1 MSSQSC
7 EVGVMQGRGCVGHAL
22 TRTPVG
28 DLLSFLAGWEQVQLH
43 PQLLYG
49 RLTS

>member
-7 EVGVMQGRGCVGHAL
+7 EAGVMQGRGCVGHAL

-28 DLLSFLAGWEQVQLH
+28 DLLSFLVGWEQVWMKVC
-43 PQLLYG
+43 LLT
-49 RLTS
+49 LAN